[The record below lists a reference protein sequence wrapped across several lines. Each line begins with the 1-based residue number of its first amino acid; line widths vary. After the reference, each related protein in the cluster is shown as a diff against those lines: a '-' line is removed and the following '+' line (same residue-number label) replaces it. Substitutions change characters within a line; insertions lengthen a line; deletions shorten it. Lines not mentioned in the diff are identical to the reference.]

1 MAFNIKENDT
11 GPNLAL
17 RLREAPVAPATEGDL
32 VDLTGSTLEF
42 HMRGPLPATTLKIA
56 AGVGIIVGDP
66 TNGRA
71 DYDWSGVGDTAAP
84 TGIFE
89 YEMQVTDGTGQIFT
103 FPNTNNGRVVV
114 HPEIN

>member
-17 RLREAPVAPATEGDL
+17 ILREAPVAPAIVGDP

-56 AGVGIIVGDP
+56 AGVGTIVAPATD
-66 TNGRA
+66 GRA
-71 DYDWSGVGDTAAP
+71 DYDWAGVGDTDTP
-84 TGIFE
+84 GEFE
-89 YEMQVTDGTGQIFT
+89 YEMQVTDGTGKVFT
-103 FPNTNNGRVVV
+103 FPNTNNGRVIV
-114 HPEIN
+114 HQEIN

>member
-17 RLREAPVAPATEGDL
+17 RLREAPVAPATVGDL

-56 AGVGIIVGDP
+56 AGVGTIVGAP
-66 TNGRA
+66 TDGRA
-71 DYDWSGVGDTAAP
+71 DYDWAGADDTDTP
-84 TGIFE
+84 GEFE
-89 YEMQVTDGTGQIFT
+89 YEMQVTDGTGKIFT
-103 FPNTNNGRVVV
+103 FPNTNIGRVIV
-114 HPEIN
+114 HQEIN